1 MALDLFPDV
10 RKMVKNLF
18 VDVTKMVGTGD
29 VTGVINYAPQPDQTE
44 FSAMPANTM
53 TDDTEFSVM
62 PANTMTDDWV
72 KRKGQ
77 EHRVKIA
84 RAIFQVFDQIA
95 YERGIC
101 DGVALAAAFRESINQ
116 LQESSGIIS
125 CSRLLYIASALE
137 DFDHQSPEPS

>member
-44 FSAMPANTM
+44 FS
-53 TDDTEFSVM
+53 VM
-62 PANTMTDDWV
+62 PVNTMTDDWV

-116 LQESSGIIS
+116 LQESPGIIS